1 MTRSKRAAGQSR
13 GRLWRGSFLAAV
25 VVIIAAGT
33 AYVAL
38 RGSSQA
44 AQPWARLGTQDVH
57 SLSFIG
63 GDSDRLLFGHHGGLL
78 TSSDGG
84 RTWSSM
90 PVREDAM
97 SLAPATDG
105 SIVIAGHE
113 VFSRSD
119 DGGATW
125 SKVQTDL
132 PSLDIHGF
140 ARDPGDP
147 ARMWAYPVTG
157 GLWESID
164 GGAHFDQVRPD
175 NVLFPLATTT
185 GGSTRL
191 LGVDTS
197 GFVAS
202 EDGGRSWSGISA
214 PDFGPITSV
223 TATPDGSVIYA
234 GTPDGLHRSED
245 GGRTWEPTGYT
256 GSAFALATTPDGR
269 DVAVVSRATEFFRS
283 SDSGATFT
291 GP

>member
-1 MTRSKRAAGQSR
+1 M
-13 GRLWRGSFLAAV
+13 V
-25 VVIIAAGT
+25 VTIAAGT
-33 AYVAL
+33 AFFAL
-38 RGSSQA
+38 RNSSQA
-44 AQPWARLGTQDVH
+44 SQPWARLGTQDVH

-63 GDSDRLLFGHHGGLL
+63 ADPDRLLFGHHGGLL
-78 TSSDGG
+78 ATNDGG

-125 SKVQTDL
+125 SRVQTDL

-140 ARDPGDP
+140 ARDPEDP

-157 GLWESID
+157 GLWESTD
-164 GGAHFDQVRPD
+164 DGAHFDQVRPD
-175 NVLFPLATTT
+175 NVLFPIATAT

-191 LGVDTS
+191 LGVDAL

-202 EDGGRSWSGISA
+202 EDGGRSWSDLSA
-214 PDFGPITSV
+214 PAFGPITSLA
-223 TATPDGSVIYA
+223 ATPDGSVIYA
-234 GTPDGLHRSED
+234 GTPNGLHRSED
-245 GGRTWEPTGYT
+245 GGSSWSPTGYQ
-256 GSAFALATTPDGR
+256 GSAFAVATTPDGR
-269 DVAVVSRATEFFRS
+269 FVAVVSRATEFFRS
-283 SDSGATFT
+283 FDSGASFD